1 MSYSDK
7 VTKLQKY
14 LKICQEKLQINK
26 RSCSAQFIKISKKH
40 NFDFNGI
47 IWEIPSRITKNS
59 CTPLNILDSANNDT
73 PEMEYQLKGI
83 IQQVNLL
90 TKGVKS

>member
-1 MSYSDK
+1 MSYDHE

-14 LKICQEKLQINK
+14 LKTCQEKLQINK
-26 RSCSAQFIKISKKH
+26 RSCSVQFIKIYKKH
-40 NFDFNGI
+40 SFDFNGN
-47 IWEIPSRITKNS
+47 WEIPSRITKNS
-59 CTPLNILDSANNDT
+59 CTLNILDATNNDT
-73 PEMEYQLKGI
+73 QEMEYQLKGI